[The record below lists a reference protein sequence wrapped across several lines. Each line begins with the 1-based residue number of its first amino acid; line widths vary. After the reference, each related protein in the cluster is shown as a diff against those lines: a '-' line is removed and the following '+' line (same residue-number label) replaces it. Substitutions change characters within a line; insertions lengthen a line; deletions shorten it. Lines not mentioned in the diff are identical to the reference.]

1 MQLVK
6 DSVGLR
12 MKSSMYVASR
22 TRTRTLRQ
30 TPLVT
35 IAIIIVTTEVIM
47 IATVVVIHMEGRQTC
62 GQFLDTLSNAAAN
75 V

>member
-1 MQLVK
+1 MQLAK

-12 MKSSMYVASR
+12 MKSSMYAASR

-47 IATVVVIHMEGRQTC
+47 IATVVVIRMEGRQTC
-62 GQFLDTLSNAAAN
+62 CHFLDTLSNAAAN